1 MIFDYV
7 LVFLLT
13 LLAGALSIPAGL
25 EFGLDPIGVF
35 VAATVGSLGFMSL
48 VLLVGKRVQ
57 HFLFTKVFKGLGGGV
72 EQSRAN
78 EIVSRW
84 GVVGLATIGGLVLG
98 PTLTLGAALLLG
110 VDLRRFAIWY
120 ALATVVGF
128 ALITVFWS
136 VVL

>member
-25 EFGLDPIGVF
+25 QFGLDPIGVF
-35 VAATVGSLGFMSL
+35 VAATIGSLGFMSI

-57 HFLFTKVFKGLGGGV
+57 TFLFTKVFTGLGESV

-78 EIVSRW
+78 DIVNRW

-110 VDLRRFAIWY
+110 VDLGRFAIWY
-120 ALATVVGF
+120 SISTVVGF
-128 ALITVFWS
+128 ALLTVLWS
-136 VVL
+136 GVL